1 MLWQETV
8 NKYLEMGKQGTN
20 LDLEANQLILD
31 EVKYNWYFFVTITK
45 SKTIGFTFQTFN
57 HI

>member
-1 MLWQETV
+1 MTRNNKNFA

-31 EVKYNWYFFVTITK
+31 EVKYN
-45 SKTIGFTFQTFN
+45 
-57 HI
+57 